1 MGTTDSTA
9 PALGTPTG
17 SAGRRTGSSVPD
29 ADGAP
34 LGLRARLTAFL
45 PAAAAY
51 LFLVVLLLAAD
62 TSVSDVARYTFYVL
76 WGVMLPGTLVFRLLR
91 RRPHT
96 LVEDLAFGAV
106 VGLVLEL
113 AAWAVLVG
121 LGLQSVATA
130 WPLAVVIPFAAVP
143 RLRRHWRPRG
153 YRRMSAGWS
162 WSVAGTVAFTSAYMY
177 GAVLSR
183 NPIVP
188 DSETTRQYI
197 DLPYL
202 LSLAGNA
209 KHNFPL
215 TFPQAAGEPLHYH
228 WFTFV
233 HMAMTDLVGHIDLS
247 VVQMRLMVPALAALA
262 MVITAV
268 VAHRLTGRPWAGP
281 VAALLIFAVGE
292 FNAIYPNNVGHWTFG
307 APAVPLM
314 SWASLSLTY
323 SQPLLMALIGVVGD
337 ALRGRGAGERGEGER
352 AAGEPGDEG
361 RAGRIPAFGRGAFV
375 LTALFAVASSAAKA
389 SSLPVTLAALAFAGV
404 MVLIGTRR
412 IPWTIVGLG
421 AVVAGAQ
428 VFATAVLFRFE
439 SYGLEV
445 VPFGNIEK
453 YWADPQQTR
462 TAVTQSVV
470 VAATLVAFL
479 LNHQLRMVGMI
490 PLLWRRRLRLEQT
503 QWFLLGGALAGPAV
517 YLVVNGFNAS
527 YFTLAGLSFGVLL
540 SAWGY
545 CEVFER
551 AALPTRGKVALAA
564 GTVAFVLLLTYGI
577 YHYAVDWATFALKA
591 VGDAKGTASYTP
603 LVPALAA
610 AAALA
615 GVAAV
620 CGVLWWAAGRA
631 LPALRGRGGV
641 VLLTAAL
648 AAGAPALLLDVQQS
662 RQVPWDG
669 AWPLPA
675 SQVEAARWVR
685 AHSDPTDV
693 LVTNGHCRSEND
705 YAVPGANCWNSLSFY
720 LSGYSERSVLVEGW
734 AYSPR
739 LMSEKSGSFWDQ
751 PLLQLNEDAVYRP
764 TAGILDQLRERHH
777 VRYVVVNRKVA
788 PESPDLKTL
797 AKPVF
802 DNGRMAV
809 YEIS

>member
-1 MGTTDSTA
+1 MGSTDSTA
-9 PALGTPTG
+9 PTLGARAAT
-17 SAGRRTGSSVPD
+17 AGRQGAD
-29 ADGAP
+29 AAPEAGGAP
-34 LGLRARLTAFL
+34 HGTGARLLRFL
-45 PAAAAY
+45 PAIAAY
-51 LFLVVLLLAAD
+51 ALLAALLSAAG
-62 TSVSDVARYTFYVL
+62 TSAGDIARYTFYAL
-76 WGVMLPGTLVFRLLR
+76 WGVLLPGTLVFRALR

-96 LVEDLAFGAV
+96 LLEDLAFGAV

-130 WPLAVVIPFAAVP
+130 WPLAVVIPFLAVP
-143 RLRRHWRPRG
+143 GLRRHWFPRS

-162 WSVAGTVAFTSAYMY
+162 WSVAGTVAITSTYLY
-177 GAVLSR
+177 AVFLSR
-183 NPIVP
+183 NPVLP
-188 DSETTRQYI
+188 DTETTRQYI

-209 KHNFPL
+209 KHNMPL

-233 HMAMTDLVGHIDLS
+233 HMAMGDLVGHIDLP
-247 VVQMRLMVPALAALA
+247 VIQMRLMVPALAALA

-292 FNAIYPNNVGHWTFG
+292 FNAVYPNNTPSWTFG

-323 SQPLLMALIGVVGD
+323 SQPLLMALVGVIGDG
-337 ALRGRGAGERGEGER
+337 LRGRPGADPGGAGSTDARR
-352 AAGEPGDEG
+352 TAAV
-361 RAGRIPAFGRGAFV
+361 PALGRGAYV
-375 LTALFAVASSAAKA
+375 LAALFALASSAAKA
-389 SSLPVTLAALAFAGV
+389 SSLPVTLAGLAFAGL

-412 IPWTIVGLG
+412 IPWTVVRFG
-421 AVVAGAQ
+421 AIVAGAQ

-445 VPFGNIEK
+445 VPFGNIQK
-453 YWADPQQTR
+453 YWADPEQSR
-462 TAVTQSVV
+462 TAVTQGVIV
-470 VAATLVAFL
+470 GATLIAFL

-490 PLLWRRRLRLEQT
+490 PLFWRRRFRLEPV
-503 QWFLLGGALAGPAV
+503 QWFLLGGAIAGPAA
-517 YLVVNGFNAS
+517 YLAVNGFNSS

-545 CEVFER
+545 AEVFER
-551 AALPTRGKVALAA
+551 AALPARGRAALAV
-564 GTVAFVLLLTYGI
+564 GTLAFVLLLGLGL
-577 YHYAVDWATFALKA
+577 YHYADDWALFALEA
-591 VGDAKGTASYTP
+591 VGDGKGTASYTA

-615 GVAAV
+615 GIAAV
-620 CGVLWWAAGRA
+620 GGLLWWAAGRV
-631 LPALRGRGGV
+631 LPALRRRGGL

-648 AAGAPALLLDVQQS
+648 AAGAPSLLLDVQQS
-662 RQVPWDG
+662 REMPWDG

-675 SQVEAARWVR
+675 TQVEAARWVR
-685 AHSDPTDV
+685 ANSDPGDV
-693 LVTNGHCRSEND
+693 LVTNTHCRSDTD
-705 YAVPGANCWNSLSFY
+705 YADPSAPCWNSLSFY
-720 LSGYSERSVLVEGW
+720 LSAYSERSVLVEGW

-739 LMSEKSGSFWDQ
+739 LMSEKSGTFWDQ
-751 PLLQLNEDAVYRP
+751 PLLALNDAAVYAP
-764 TAGILDQLRERHH
+764 TAEVLGRLRDDHD
-777 VRYVVVNRKVA
+777 VRYVVVNRKTG
-788 PESPDLKTL
+788 PESPALKTL
-797 AKPVF
+797 ARQVF

-809 YEIS
+809 YELS

>member
-9 PALGTPTG
+9 PALGTPT
-17 SAGRRTGSSVPD
+17 APDGRRTGSSAPD

-34 LGLRARLTAFL
+34 LGLRDRLTAFL
-45 PAAAAY
+45 PAVAAY
-51 LFLVVLLLAAD
+51 LFLAGLLLAAD

-113 AAWAVLVG
+113 VAWAVLVG

-153 YRRMSAGWS
+153 YRRTSPGWS

-233 HMAMTDLVGHIDLS
+233 HMAMSDLVGHIDLS

-292 FNAIYPNNVGHWTFG
+292 FNAVYPNNVGHWTFG

-337 ALRGRGAGERGEGER
+337 ALRGRGGEERGGQD
-352 AAGEPGDEG
+352 G
-361 RAGRIPAFGRGAFV
+361 AGRIPAFGRGAFV

-389 SSLPVTLAALAFAGV
+389 SSLPVTLAALAFAGA

-412 IPWTIVGLG
+412 IPWTVVGLG
-421 AVVAGAQ
+421 AIVAGAQ

-445 VPFGNIEK
+445 VPFGNIQK

-551 AALPTRGKVALAA
+551 AALPARGKLALGV

-577 YHYAVDWATFALKA
+577 YQYAGDWATFALKA
-591 VGDAKGTASYTP
+591 VGDADGTASYTA

-620 CGVLWWAAGRA
+620 GGVLWWAAGRA
-631 LPALRGRGGV
+631 LPALRGRGAV

-648 AAGAPALLLDVQQS
+648 AAGAPSLLLDVQQS

-685 AHSDPTDV
+685 AHSEPDDV
-693 LVTNGHCRSEND
+693 LATNGHCRSESD
-705 YAVPGANCWNSLSFY
+705 YAVPGENCWNSLSFY
-720 LSGYSERSVLVEGW
+720 LSAYSERSVLVEGW

-751 PLLQLNEDAVYRP
+751 ELLKLNEDAVYRP
-764 TAGILDQLRERHH
+764 TAAILDQLRERHH

-788 PESPDLKTL
+788 PESPALKTL
-797 AKPVF
+797 AKQVF

>member
-9 PALGTPTG
+9 PTLGGPTAT
-17 SAGRRTGSSVPD
+17 AGRRGADSAPD
-29 ADGAP
+29 GDGAP
-34 LGLRARLTAFL
+34 LSAVDRLLRFL
-45 PAAAAY
+45 PALAAY
-51 LFLVVLLLAAD
+51 GFLVALLTAAD
-62 TSVSDVARYTFYVL
+62 TSLSDIARYTGYAV
-76 WGVMLPGTLVFRLLR
+76 WGVLLPGTLVFRSLR

-96 LVEDLAFGAV
+96 LLEDLAFGAV

-113 AAWAVLVG
+113 VAWAVLVG

-130 WPLAVVIPFAAVP
+130 WPLAVVVPFLAVP
-143 RLRRHWRPRG
+143 GLRRHWFPRG

-177 GAVLSR
+177 AVFLR
-183 NPIVP
+183 KNPVLP
-188 DSETTRQYI
+188 NSETTLQYI

-209 KHNFPL
+209 KYNAPL

-233 HMAMTDLVGHIDLS
+233 HMAMGDLVGHIDLP
-247 VVQMRLMVPALAALA
+247 VIQMRLMVPALAALG
-262 MVITAV
+262 MLITAV
-268 VAHRLTGRPWAGP
+268 VAHRLTGRAWAGP

-292 FNAIYPNNVGHWTFG
+292 FNAIYPNNVGSWTFG

-337 ALRGRGAGERGEGER
+337 ALRGRGGPDGADTG
-352 AAGEPGDEG
+352 ASA
-361 RAGRIPAFGRGAFV
+361 RIPALGRGAFV
-375 LTALFAVASSAAKA
+375 LTALFALASSAAKA
-389 SSLPVTLAALAFAGV
+389 SSLPVTLAGLAFAGL

-421 AVVAGAQ
+421 AIVAAAQ
-428 VFATAVLFRFE
+428 VFATAVMFRFE

-462 TAVTQSVV
+462 TAVTQGAV
-470 VAATLVAFL
+470 VAATVVAYL
-479 LNHQLRMVGMI
+479 LNHQLRMAGMI
-490 PLLWRRRLRLEQT
+490 PLIWRRRLRLEPV
-503 QWFLLGGALAGPAV
+503 QWFLLGGAIAGPAA

-545 CEVFER
+545 GEAFDR
-551 AALPTRGKVALAA
+551 AALSAWGKAVLAV

-577 YHYAVDWATFALKA
+577 HHYAGDWATFAGKA
-591 VGDAKGTASYTP
+591 IGDEKGTKSYSA

-615 GVAAV
+615 AIAAV
-620 CGVLWWAAGRA
+620 CGMLWWAAGRT
-631 LPALRGRGGV
+631 LVPALRRRGGI
-641 VLLTAAL
+641 VLLTASL
-648 AAGAPALLLDVQQS
+648 AAGAPSLLLDVQQS
-662 RQVPWDG
+662 REVPWDG

-685 AHSDPTDV
+685 SHSDPEDV
-693 LVTNGHCRSEND
+693 LVTNTHCRSEFDFNR
-705 YAVPGANCWNSLSFY
+705 PGATCWNSLAFD
-720 LSGYSERSVLVEGW
+720 LSAYSERSVLVEGW

-739 LMSEKSGSFWDQ
+739 LMSEKSGTFWDQ
-751 PLLQLNEDAVYRP
+751 ALLKLNDDAVYNP
-764 TAGILDQLRERHH
+764 TADILGRLHDQYH
-777 VRYVVVNRKVA
+777 VRYVVVNRKTG
-788 PESPDLKTL
+788 PESPVLKTL
-797 AKPVF
+797 AKQVF

-809 YEIS
+809 YELS